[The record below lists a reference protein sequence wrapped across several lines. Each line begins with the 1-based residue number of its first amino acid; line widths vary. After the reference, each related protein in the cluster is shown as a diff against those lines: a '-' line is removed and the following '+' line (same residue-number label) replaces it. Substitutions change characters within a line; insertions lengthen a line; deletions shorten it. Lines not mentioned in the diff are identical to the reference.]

1 MQLRSSI
8 AYVAH
13 GDLQQREDHAEGRDR
28 ALSVLDP
35 AFMLVQPFFQRGKP
49 SRLPCAHQRRHL
61 VLEHSHFA
69 LDQREIGKHSSL
81 EIIHMSAS
89 LSHRHDSKEYVAV
102 TVTKER

>member
-28 ALSVLDP
+28 ALGMLNP
-35 AFMLVQPFFQRGKP
+35 AFMLVQSFLQGVKP
-49 SRLPCAHQRRHL
+49 PWLPCAHQRRHL

-69 LDQREIGKHSSL
+69 LDQREIGKHRSL

-89 LSHRHDSKEYVAV
+89 LSHRQDSKEYVAV